1 MPMVSGLATLAVGL
15 LLLRWMPA
23 LPPAWWLQVQLV
35 LGFALLTSR
44 AWRCGLVL
52 LGLGWACLS
61 AQWAL
66 DDRLASQLD
75 GQVRWLEGKVV
86 GLPST
91 ADGVVRFELED
102 PWSSRAQLPRRL
114 RLSWH
119 DGPRVLAGERWRLAV
134 RLKRPRGLVNP
145 ATFDYEAW
153 LLARRIGATGSVKT
167 GERLEVASGTV
178 AWRDSLRQRVLQV
191 DAWGRAGG
199 LAALVL
205 GDGSGLQDRD
215 WRLLQDTGTTHLMVI
230 SGQHITLFAG
240 VLYGLVVLLAR
251 NGFWPRWLLWLPSA
265 CALALAGGLGYGVLA
280 GFDVPVQR
288 ACVMLAVVLLWRLR
302 FRHLG
307 FLTPLLAA
315 LCVVLLAEPLVVL
328 QPGFWLSFGA
338 VVLLVL
344 AFAGR
349 LGPWRWWATWWRAQW
364 VMGLG
369 LAPLLLALALPISLS
384 GPLANLLAVP
394 WISLVV
400 LPLAL
405 LGTLLLGIPPLGE
418 ALLWLAGGALEL
430 LFLILGW
437 TATQVPA
444 WIPTQVPLWGWL
456 LGTVG
461 ILLLIAPAG
470 VPLRALGL
478 ALLVPM
484 LYPPQESLAPGQAE
498 VRVLDVGQ
506 GLSVL
511 VRTRGH
517 ALLYDAGPRR
527 GDFDIGER
535 VVVPTLRGLGLSR
548 LDLML
553 ISHADSDH
561 AGGALAVSRGLAV
574 ERVLTGELE
583 RLPPELGAEACPP
596 DQAWSWD
603 GVGFRI
609 WQSPLTGDS
618 NDGSCVLAVEAAGER
633 LLLSG
638 DLGTRGEAAW
648 VASGQPLEARWL
660 VAGHHGSRTSSSGP
674 FLRAVAPEKVLIS
687 RGHLNPYGHPHPLV
701 VSRVRA
707 LPAEIHDTSEQGH
720 LMLRLGAGVEPESER
735 EKSVFWREK

>member
-1 MPMVSGLATLAVGL
+1 MVSGLAAFAVGL
-15 LLLRWMPA
+15 LLLRWMPI
-23 LPPAWWLQVQLV
+23 LPPVWWLYLQLI
-35 LGFALLTSR
+35 LGLLLLGSR
-44 AWRCGLVL
+44 AWRVGLFL

-66 DDRLASQLD
+66 DDRLERRLD
-75 GQVRWLEGKVV
+75 GQVRWLEGRVV
-86 GLPST
+86 GLPSR

-102 PWSSRAQLPRRL
+102 VHAPRAHMPQRL
-114 RLSWH
+114 RLSWY
-119 DGPRVLAGERWRLAV
+119 DGPPVLAGERWRLAV

-145 ATFDYEAW
+145 ATFDFEAW

-167 GERLEVASGTV
+167 GELLLPASGPI
-178 AWRDSLRQRVLQV
+178 AWRDQLRQRLLQV

-199 LAALVL
+199 LSALVL

-240 VLYGLVVLLAR
+240 VLYGLVAVLAR
-251 NGFWPRWLLWLPSA
+251 LALWPRRLPWLPWA
-265 CALALAGGLGYGVLA
+265 CAMAFIGGLGYGILA
-280 GFDVPVQR
+280 GFDVPVRR
-288 ACVMLAVVLLWRLR
+288 ACVMLTVVLIWRLR

-307 FLTPLLAA
+307 FLTPLLVA
-315 LCVVLLAEPLVVL
+315 LCVVLVVEPLVVL

-338 VVLLVL
+338 VALLVL
-344 AFAGR
+344 TFAGR
-349 LGPWRWWATWWRAQW
+349 LGAWRWWMTWWRAQW

-369 LAPLLLALALPISLS
+369 LAPMLLALALPISLS
-384 GPLANLLAVP
+384 GPLANLVAVP

-405 LGTLLLGIPPLGE
+405 LGTATLGIPWLGE

-430 LFLILGW
+430 LFQMLAW
-437 TATQVPA
+437 TSTQLPA
-444 WIPTQVPLWGWL
+444 WIPVQLPVWAWL
-456 LGTVG
+456 LGALGV
-461 ILLLIAPAG
+461 LLLIAPSG

-478 ALLVPM
+478 AM
-484 LYPPQESLAPGQAE
+484 LMPALFPPQQRLEPGQAE

-511 VRTRGH
+511 VRTREH

-535 VVVPTLRGLGLSR
+535 VVVPTLRGLGVFR

-561 AGGALAVSRGLAV
+561 AGGALAVRRGLTVA
-574 ERVLTGELE
+574 RVLSGEPQRLAPELE
-583 RLPPELGAEACPP
+583 AEPCAVGT
-596 DQAWSWD
+596 AWSWD
-603 GVGFRI
+603 GVEFLI
-609 WQSPLTGDS
+609 WQPPSGGDS
-618 NDGSCVLAVEAAGER
+618 NDSSCVLAVEAAGER
-633 LLLSG
+633 ILLSG
-638 DLGTRGEAAW
+638 DLGVRGEAAW
-648 VASGQPLEARWL
+648 IASGQPLAARWL
-660 VAGHHGSRTSSSGP
+660 VAGHHGSRTSSNAA
-674 FLRAVAPEKVLIS
+674 FLRAVKPEKVLVS
-687 RGHLNPYGHPHPLV
+687 RGHLNAYGHPHPLV
-701 VSRVRA
+701 VSRIRA
-707 LPAEIHDTSEQGH
+707 LPAEIHDTAEQGH
-720 LMLRLGAGVEPESER
+720 LLLRLGAFGEPEVER

>member
-1 MPMVSGLATLAVGL
+1 MVSGLATLAVGL
-15 LLLRWMPA
+15 LLLRWIPS
-23 LPPAWWLQVQLV
+23 LPPVWWLYFQLV
-35 LGFALLTSR
+35 LGFGLLMSR
-44 AWRCGLVL
+44 AWRPGLFL

-66 DDRLASQLD
+66 DDRLDSRLD
-75 GQVRWLEGKVV
+75 GQVRWLEGRVV
-86 GLPST
+86 GLPSA
-91 ADGVVRFELED
+91 ADGVVRFELSD
-102 PWSSRAQLPRRL
+102 LHSSRAQLPGRL

-153 LLARRIGATGSVKT
+153 LLARRIGATGSVKA
-167 GERLEVASGTV
+167 GERVQPADGLV
-178 AWRDSLRQRVLQV
+178 AWRDALRQRLLEV
-191 DAWGRAGG
+191 DANGRAGG

-240 VLYGLVVLLAR
+240 VLYSVVAALAR
-251 NGFWPRWLLWLPSA
+251 FGLWPRRLPWLPWA
-265 CALALAGGLGYGVLA
+265 CFMAFAGGLGYGVMA

-302 FRHLG
+302 FRHLA
-307 FLTPLLAA
+307 FLTPLLVA
-315 LCVVLLAEPLVVL
+315 LCVVLSAEPLVIL

-338 VVLLVL
+338 VVLLIL

-349 LGPWRWWATWWRAQW
+349 LGAWPWWHTWWRAQW

-384 GPLANLLAVP
+384 GPLANLVAVP

-405 LGTLLLGIPPLGE
+405 LGTLLLGIPVVGD
-418 ALLWLAGGALEL
+418 ALLWLAGGALDL
-430 LFLILGW
+430 LFQMLAWMAAQL
-437 TATQVPA
+437 PA
-444 WIPTQVPLWGWL
+444 WIPEQVPLWAWL
-456 LGTVG
+456 LGASGV
-461 ILLLIAPAG
+461 LLLIAPAG

-478 ALLVPM
+478 ALLMPM
-484 LYPPQESLAPGQAE
+484 LFPSNEPFAHGQAE

-511 VRTRGH
+511 VRTREH

-535 VVVPTLRGLGLSR
+535 VVVPTLRGLGVSR

-561 AGGALAVSRGLAV
+561 AGGALAVQRGVAV
-574 ERVLTGELE
+574 ERVLAGELE
-583 RLPPELGAEACPP
+583 RLSPELGAERCSAG
-596 DQAWSWD
+596 DAWTWD
-603 GVGFRI
+603 GVDFLV

-618 NDGSCVLAVEAAGER
+618 NDDSCVLAIEAAGER
-633 LLLSG
+633 ILLSG
-638 DLGTRGEAAW
+638 DLGIRGEAAW
-648 VASGQPLEARWL
+648 VASGQPLVARWL
-660 VAGHHGSRTSSSGP
+660 VAGHHGSRTSSSSA
-674 FLRAVAPEKVLIS
+674 FLRVVAPEKVLIS
-687 RGHLNPYGHPHPLV
+687 RGHLNSYGHPHPLV
-701 VSRVRA
+701 VSRIRA
-707 LPAEIHDTSEQGH
+707 LPADIHDTAEQGH
-720 LMLRLGAGVEPESER
+720 LLLRLGANREPESGR

>member
-1 MPMVSGLATLAVGL
+1 MVSGLATLAFGL
-15 LLLRWMPA
+15 LLLRWMPV
-23 LPPAWWLQVQLV
+23 LPTVWWLQLQLI

-44 AWRCGLVL
+44 GWRVGLLL
-52 LGLGWACLS
+52 LGLAWACVS
-61 AQWAL
+61 AQGAL
-66 DDRLASQLD
+66 DDRLESRLD
-75 GQVRWLEGKVV
+75 GQVRWLEGTVV
-86 GLPST
+86 GLPSA
-91 ADGVVRFELED
+91 ADGVVRFELGD
-102 PWSSRAQLPRRL
+102 LHSSRASLPSRM

-153 LLARRIGATGSVKT
+153 LLARRIGATGSVKA
-167 GERLEVASGTV
+167 GELLQAASGPV
-178 AWRDSLRQRVLQV
+178 AWRDALRQRLLQV

-215 WRLLQDTGTTHLMVI
+215 WRTLQDTGTTHLLVI
-230 SGQHITLFAG
+230 SGQHITLFAS
-240 VLYGLVVLLAR
+240 VLYGLVALLAR
-251 NGFWPRWLLWLPSA
+251 YGLWPQRLPWLPWA
-265 CALALAGGLGYGVLA
+265 CAMAFVGGLGYGVLA
-280 GFDVPVQR
+280 GFDVPVRR
-288 ACVMLAVVLLWRLR
+288 ACVMLAVVLLWRLHYR
-302 FRHLG
+302 RLG
-307 FLTPLLAA
+307 FLTPLLVA
-315 LCVVLLAEPLVVL
+315 LCIVLLAEPLVVL

-349 LGPWRWWATWWRAQW
+349 LGTWSWWATWWRAQW

-384 GPLANLLAVP
+384 GPLANLVAVP

-405 LGTLLLGIPPLGE
+405 LGTLLLSVPVLGE
-418 ALLWLAGGALEL
+418 ALLWLAGGALEI
-430 LFLILGW
+430 LFQMLAW
-437 TATQVPA
+437 SATQLPA
-444 WIPTQVPLWGWL
+444 WIPAQVPLWGWL
-456 LGTVG
+456 LGALGV
-461 ILLLIAPAG
+461 LLLIAPAG

-484 LYPPQESLAPGQAE
+484 LFPPKELPALGQAE
-498 VRVLDVGQ
+498 IRVLDVGQ

-511 VRTRGH
+511 VRTQGH

-535 VVVPTLRGLGLSR
+535 VVVPNLRGLGLSR

-561 AGGALAVSRGLAV
+561 AGGAQAVRRGLAV
-574 ERVLTGELE
+574 ERVLAGELE
-583 RLPPELGAEACPP
+583 RLPSELGAELCPA
-596 DQAWSWD
+596 DHAWTWD

-609 WQSPLTGDS
+609 WQSPLKGDS
-618 NDGSCVLAVEAAGER
+618 NDASCVLAVEAAGER
-633 LLLSG
+633 ILLSG
-638 DLGTRGEAAW
+638 DLGARGEAAW
-648 VASGQPLEARWL
+648 VASGQPLKARWL
-660 VAGHHGSRTSSSGP
+660 VAGHHGSRTSSSSA
-674 FLRAVAPEKVLIS
+674 FLRSVAPEKVLIS

-701 VSRVRA
+701 VSRIRA
-707 LPAEIHDTSEQGH
+707 LPAEIHDTAEQGH
-720 LMLRLGAGVEPESER
+720 LLLRLGARVEPESER